1 MLWFFKFNRPRDLN
15 FNTKKRQ
22 GTLFNFDVKKS
33 RIESVCDATYEGKSL
48 NNRKFYTRN
57 NFFTRVLTEIVCV
70 LFFDTVPLL
79 RSTLGPPAH
88 KLADAL

>member
-1 MLWFFKFNRPRDLN
+1 M
-15 FNTKKRQ
+15 TVQ
-22 GTLFNFDVKKS
+22 Q
-33 RIESVCDATYEGKSL
+33 DATYSVYYEGKSL

-70 LFFDTVPLL
+70 LFLDIVPLL
-79 RSTLGPPAH
+79 RNTLGPPVH

>member
-1 MLWFFKFNRPRDLN
+1 MQTF
-15 FNTKKRQ
+15 
-22 GTLFNFDVKKS
+22 TLTD
-33 RIESVCDATYEGKSL
+33 SVLLRMYEGKSL

-70 LFFDTVPLL
+70 LFFDIVPLL
-79 RSTLGPPAH
+79 RNTLGPPVH